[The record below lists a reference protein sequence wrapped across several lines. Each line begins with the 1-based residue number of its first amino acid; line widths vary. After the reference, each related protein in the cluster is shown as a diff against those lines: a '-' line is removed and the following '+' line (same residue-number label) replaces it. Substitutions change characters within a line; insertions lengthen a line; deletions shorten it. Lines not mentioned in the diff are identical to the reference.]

1 MESELARFKSH
12 AFALKQ
18 TRCVACGLA
27 LERPAVYFRCGH
39 CFHKAC
45 VDLTKRTCPKCEE
58 SAEPIKSE
66 RLDSDSL
73 IQQLKQSPN
82 GFAFAADCFGKD
94 LFHEEEASA
103 EFGHDA
109 QAVEEFREGFGG
121 DDDEDIQPEDITHTL
136 ELWSVCYKQSKDE
149 GTDG

>member
-1 MESELARFKSH
+1 M
-12 AFALKQ
+12 KQ

-94 LFHEEEASA
+94 LFREEEASA

>member
-1 MESELARFKSH
+1 M
-12 AFALKQ
+12 
-18 TRCVACGLA
+18 ACGLS
-27 LERPAVYFRCGH
+27 LERPVVYFRCGH

-45 VDLTKRTCPKCEE
+45 VDLTRRACPKCEE

-66 RLDSDSL
+66 RLDSDAL
-73 IQQLKQSPN
+73 IQQLKKSPN

-103 EFGHDA
+103 ELGHEP
-109 QAVEEFREGFGG
+109 QAVEEFREGGG
-121 DDDEDIQPEDITHTL
+121 EDDEDIQPEDITHTL

-149 GTDG
+149 GIDG

>member
-1 MESELARFKSH
+1 M
-12 AFALKQ
+12 KQ

-45 VDLTKRTCPKCEE
+45 VDLAKRACPKCGE

-66 RLDSDSL
+66 RLDGDSL
-73 IQQLKQSPN
+73 IQQLKKSPN

-94 LFHEEEASA
+94 LFREEEASA

-109 QAVEEFREGFGG
+109 QAVEEFREGAGG
-121 DDDEDIQPEDITHTL
+121 EDDDDEDIQPEDITHTL
-136 ELWSVCYKQSKDE
+136 ELWSVCCKQSKDE

>member
-1 MESELARFKSH
+1 M
-12 AFALKQ
+12 
-18 TRCVACGLA
+18 ACGLS
-27 LERPAVYFRCGH
+27 LERPMVYFRCGH

-45 VDLTKRTCPKCEE
+45 VDLTRRACPKCEE

-66 RLDSDSL
+66 RLDSDAL
-73 IQQLKQSPN
+73 IQQLKKSPN

-103 EFGHDA
+103 EFGHEP
-109 QAVEEFREGFGG
+109 QAAEEFREGGG
-121 DDDEDIQPEDITHTL
+121 EDDEDIQPEDITHTL

-149 GTDG
+149 GIDG